1 MPKTGHLAG
10 NEGAD
15 LRENLNICAL
25 RRGKMHPQF
34 HGSALPTQRV
44 IKLL

>member
-10 NEGAD
+10 NEEAD